1 MNCCKLMDET
11 NTVSFSTVLSLTN
24 LSLYSTV
31 AVVGHS
37 GCGKSTLIRLLY
49 RLYDTTSGSVS
60 IDGQDVKSVQLDSLR
75 KHIGV
80 VPQDTVLFN
89 DTIGYNVHYGRLSE
103 PWEHVLEAADKV
115 ISSPYIYIY
124 IHKLQSLL

>member
-1 MNCCKLMDET
+1 
-11 NTVSFSTVLSLTN
+11 
-24 LSLYSTV
+24 
-31 AVVGHS
+31 
-37 GCGKSTLIRLLY
+37 
-49 RLYDTTSGSVS
+49 VS

-115 ISSPYIYIY
+115 SFFLNLYTKIYFSLY
-124 IHKLQSLL
+124 DCNHVTLQFI

>member
-1 MNCCKLMDET
+1 
-11 NTVSFSTVLSLTN
+11 
-24 LSLYSTV
+24 
-31 AVVGHS
+31 VVGHS

-115 ISSPYIYIY
+115 NFFTIYIY
-124 IHKLQSLL
+124 TYMYIHTGTSLLGDLCSQETYLECQ

>member
-1 MNCCKLMDET
+1 MR
-11 NTVSFSTVLSLTN
+11 
-24 LSLYSTV
+24 STV

-49 RLYDTTSGSVS
+49 RLYECTSGSVT
-60 IDGQDVKSVQLDSLR
+60 IDGQDVKSVRMDSLR

-89 DTIGYNVHYGRLSE
+89 DTIGYNLHYGNLSA
-103 PWEHVLEAADKV
+103 PWTKVLEAVDMV
-115 ISSPYIYIY
+115 RLTTFV
-124 IHKLQSLL
+124 H